1 MMRNA
6 HRQHRGFTLIELAL
20 VLVMVAIA
28 LSVASPSMRGWG
40 RGAKMRDAVQ
50 QFIATTSY
58 ARSAAISRGQ
68 PVRLRID
75 GASYWLEPI
84 EDESLAPG
92 NPTVRI
98 AGEYLNPN
106 RLPTGMTIAIVDGG
120 VDGAIE
126 FEPLG
131 RVTPATVQLSASWG
145 ETVSIASG
153 APAERFRVITEGFR

>member
-1 MMRNA
+1 
-6 HRQHRGFTLIELAL
+6 
-20 VLVMVAIA
+20 
-28 LSVASPSMRGWG
+28 
-40 RGAKMRDAVQ
+40 
-50 QFIATTSY
+50 
-58 ARSAAISRGQ
+58 
-68 PVRLRID
+68 

-84 EDESLAPG
+84 EDESFPPG
-92 NPTVRI
+92 NPLVRI

-106 RLPTGMTIAIVDGG
+106 RLPTGMTITLTAGG

-153 APAERFRVITEGFR
+153 APAEPFRVITEGFR